1 MMQILLEIRKN
12 EWLRIYRN
20 KLAFWVSLVMLSTVM
35 SIWFEMFRF
44 SKDLRLPE
52 WGLVLPYPFLLPF
65 YMVFFCLLPA
75 AFIATTFRLSCLF
88 VFGCIIISSLFPSII
103 LMISIT
109 YNPIANGAGSYLFVL
124 LWICLIPS
132 CLVVVMR
139 AVFDVSIRLWCDFI
153 RKK

>member
-1 MMQILLEIRKN
+1 MRILVGIREN

-20 KLAFWVSLVMLSTVM
+20 TLAFWASLVMLSTVM

-44 SKDLRLPE
+44 SKDLHIPV
-52 WGLVLPYPFLLPF
+52 WGQVLPYPFLLPF

-75 AFIATTFRLSCLF
+75 AFIATTFRLSCLL
-88 VFGCIIISSLFPSII
+88 VFRCVLISSLFPSVI
-103 LMISIT
+103 LMLSIT

-139 AVFDVSIRLWCDFI
+139 AVFDLLRRIWCDFI
-153 RKK
+153 YKK